1 MVQQFGRADMNS
13 RTASRNRIIKR
24 AAAGL
29 VAMAIAAPAAVAA
42 TSSGTGVVH
51 THLERSGTIAVSGY
65 DGGAALAPS
74 SSR

>member
-1 MVQQFGRADMNS
+1 MHS

-42 TSSGTGVVH
+42 TSSGTAVVH
-51 THLERSGTIAVSGY
+51 SHVERSGTVAVSGY
-65 DGGAALAPS
+65 DGGAALATS
-74 SSR
+74 SSK